1 MRFSPGAKNA
11 RDAAQQG
18 RATIDGE
25 AMKFDFNRWRQRLRD
40 AANRAGLLRFWRW
53 WMSELGPLLP
63 DAWRAALQR
72 RFTRPVIEFANGE
85 VLIWRPEFSNTATR
99 LALAETVSLIGDAAA
114 VLAAGR
120 AAVARLARTA
130 SGGIAM
136 PRVAVALGPRQV
148 LRKEL
153 VLPAAVEDNLAQTLG
168 YDLDRHTP
176 FRPEQLYFDA
186 VVVGR
191 DTGKKTIRVDWA
203 AALKTVVDDACKQVR
218 DWGAVPVSVVP
229 GPPAPGGTRLNL
241 IPGTARVRPLQWGRW
256 QVWVPLAAVAVV
268 ALAAVAVPLVQ
279 KRQYAIALIAANAE
293 AAQRAQAADAVR
305 QQLDSMQNEYNYIL
319 ARKYAYP
326 SIVHLLD
333 EVTRVLPDDTW
344 LTQFEL
350 KSSGR
355 GKDAQRDVYLR
366 GETADAGKLIALL
379 EDSQLVEQAAPR
391 SPTTKIQGASGEVFD
406 LSARLRTLALP
417 APVAVAMADAPAAL
431 PPPSPPPPAQAA
443 SPEPTPAAPTTA
455 TPAGDAAPPAAAAS
469 AAAPPAAA
477 PAPSQPASSPAQS
490 ERRARHARPA
500 PAAAT
505 APVLP
510 HASAF
515 GAADNG
521 TGRAPPPTTPR
532 AAPASASAPAAVA
545 APAAAP
551 PSAVE
556 TPASPPV
563 GDETV
568 AAPPPGP
575 KPDAKN

>member
-25 AMKFDFNRWRQRLRD
+25 AMKFDLNRWRQRLRD
-40 AANRAGLLRFWRW
+40 AVARTGLLRFWRW

-72 RFTRPVIEFANGE
+72 RFTRPVIEFSNSEA
-85 VLIWRPEFSNTATR
+85 LIWRPEFSNTATR
-99 LALAETVSLIGDAAA
+99 LAVAETVSLIGDAAA

-120 AAVARLARTA
+120 AAVARIARRA

-153 VLPAAVEDNLAQTLG
+153 VLPAAVEDSLAQTLG

-191 DTGKKTIRVDWA
+191 DAVKKTIHVDWA
-203 AALKTVVDDACKQVR
+203 AALKTVVDDACKQAR
-218 DWGAVPVSVVP
+218 DWGAVPVSVFP
-229 GPPAPGGTRLNL
+229 GPPVAGGTRLNL

-256 QVWVPLAAVAVV
+256 QVWAPLAAVAVV
-268 ALAAVAVPLVQ
+268 ALAAVVVPLVQ

-319 ARKYAYP
+319 AKKYAYP

-406 LSARLRTLALP
+406 LSARLRTLPPP
-417 APVAVAMADAPAAL
+417 APVALAVADAPTAL
-431 PPPSPPPPAQAA
+431 PPPPLPPPPAQAA
-443 SPEPTPAAPTTA
+443 SPEAAAAGPTTA

-477 PAPSQPASSPAQS
+477 PAPSQPASPPSQS
-490 ERRARHARPA
+490 ERRARHSRPA
-500 PAAAT
+500 PAAAAAPALSRD

-515 GAADNG
+515 GTADNG
-521 TGRAPPPTTPR
+521 TGHAPPPTTP
-532 AAPASASAPAAVA
+532 PA
-545 APAAAP
+545 
-551 PSAVE
+551 
-556 TPASPPV
+556 V

-575 KPDAKN
+575 KPDEAN